1 MHNEIGDMHIPC
13 ISHAYMI
20 LVIELYVCFVKF
32 NLFYTNFVIAAWML
46 ITDMVWLNVLDKEMM
61 LLLNMHG
68 K

>member
-1 MHNEIGDMHIPC
+1 
-13 ISHAYMI
+13 MI
-20 LVIELYVCFVKF
+20 LVIKLYVCFVKF